1 MAELATIARPYAEAL
16 FKTATSDLAG
26 TAAWLDELAAIASN
40 VQLQQYAGNPSVT
53 AAQTFEVMSGVAE
66 SQKTPL
72 PEAAKNFLRAV
83 IDNGR
88 LSVLPEIAHQ
98 FRALKNAQ
106 SGSSDATVYSAFALD
121 GAALAGLAA
130 TLEKRFGKKLNLK
143 VELEPELIGG
153 VRVVVG
159 DEVLDTSVKARL
171 EQMKVALI
179 S

>member
-16 FKTATSDLAG
+16 FKTATSDLEG
-26 TAAWLDELAAIASN
+26 TSAWLDELAAIASN

-53 AAQTFEVMSGVAE
+53 SAQTFDVISGVAK
-66 SQKTPL
+66 SKL

-88 LSVLPEIAHQ
+88 ISVLPEIAGQ
-98 FRALKNAQ
+98 FRVLKNAK

-121 GAALAGLAA
+121 GAALADLAA
-130 TLEKRFGKKLNLK
+130 TLEKRFGRKLNLK

-171 EQMKVALI
+171 EQMKAALI